1 MKILV
6 INGPNLNLLG
16 KREPEVYG
24 ERTYSE
30 LEEFICKSAAGAGI
44 EIRQSNH
51 EGEIVEWIQRSVDE
65 GFEALVIN
73 AAAYTHSSIAIL
85 DAIRAVGIRTVEVH
99 LTDIAARE
107 EFRRVSYV
115 GMAAEAVFKGK
126 GFQSYAEAIGYL
138 LK

>member
-1 MKILV
+1 MKILF

-30 LEEFICKSAAGAGI
+30 LEEFIRKSAAGAEI

-65 GFEALVIN
+65 GFEALAIN

>member
-30 LEEFICKSAAGAGI
+30 LEEFIRKSAAGAEI